1 MSGENAEIG
10 YVLSS
15 GVEGTAMLIKGSV
28 AAVQALMKFMQ
39 WMAKRVKTGHLKPK
53 EYRDLQKFI
62 QQSNGNINYLNI
74 PAEDARYIERVK
86 EDLQKMKVP
95 YHILPDLNTGD
106 GMMQIVYSADYKEM
120 VTAWFQNYCTQRL
133 EEGNFKQQKTLTAL
147 AGGEARTGIVT
158 IPTEDVKLLDEME
171 YDFEDMH
178 LSYCLMPDVNVGD
191 GTREVM
197 YAKQDEEKIQHWL
210 ENFCQKHIVQG
221 GEKTAKELQ
230 TLAGNKSQVGFIN
243 IPVNKGKAT
252 LKQMREDFQL
262 LGVNYHVMNDVRA
275 GDGLVQVMYLKKDE
289 TAVRNWYSNYATD
302 QLVKGG
308 EHKYK
313 DLINL
318 TNGKTQI
325 VSMSLSGEALAAMK
339 ADFKSLHVN
348 YTMLPQLKTNDANI
362 MLMYAAADAQRIKS
376 WYTMYQEKVLQET
389 GDVLPEM
396 TNLTME
402 QYTEGAQMS
411 AEDYM
416 ATEAPAQKASVEGE
430 LQKLEVPKKNLNEN
444 PDYLQMDANPA
455 YEKVTVNESLV
466 AGMQRE
472 GAFISRIPGDSDSY
486 LVCNNRNVFE
496 SDINISTGKGKTY
509 IMFLPKDGR
518 NLIMDRDGKWKERM
532 STEELMKHYDP
543 VERDFSKTVVNDL
556 EKTVKAGEQHKIR
569 K

>member
-1 MSGENAEIG
+1 MSENAEIG

-15 GVEGTAMLIKGSV
+15 GIEGTAMLIKGSV

-53 EYRDLQKFI
+53 EYRDLQRFI

-74 PAEDARYIERVK
+74 PAEDARYIGQVK

-95 YHILPDLNTGD
+95 YHILPDLNAGD
-106 GMMQIVYSADYKEM
+106 GMMQIVYPAEYKEL

-171 YDFEDMH
+171 SDFEDMQ

-191 GTREVM
+191 GTREVL
-197 YAKQDEEKIQHWL
+197 YAKQDEEKIKHWL

-230 TLAGNKSQVGFIN
+230 TMAGNKSQVGFIN

-252 LKQMREDFQL
+252 LKQMREDFQMM
-262 LGVNYHVMNDVRA
+262 GVNYHVMDDMRA

-289 TAVRNWYSNYATD
+289 TAVRNWYSSYATD
-302 QLVKGG
+302 QLIKGG

-325 VSMSLSGEALAAMK
+325 VSMPLSGEALAAMK
-339 ADFKSLHVN
+339 ADLKSLHVN
-348 YTMLPQLKTNDANI
+348 YTMLPQLKANDANT

-389 GDVLPEM
+389 GAALPEM
-396 TNLTME
+396 TDLTME
-402 QYTEGAQMS
+402 QYTEGAQMN

-430 LQKLEVPKKNLNEN
+430 LRKLETPKKNLNED
-444 PDYLQMDANPA
+444 PDYLRMDANPA
-455 YEKVTVNESLV
+455 YEKVIVNGSLV

-472 GAFISRIPGDSDSY
+472 GAFISRIPGSNDSY
-486 LVCNNRNVFE
+486 IVCNNRNVFE
-496 SDINISTGKGKTY
+496 SDISMATGKGKNY

-518 NLIMDRDGKWKERM
+518 NLIMDRDGKWKEGM

-543 VERDFSKTVVNDL
+543 VERDLSKTAANNL
-556 EKTVKAGEQHKIR
+556 EKTVIAGEQHKI
-569 K
+569 KK